1 MKLYQTHYIVDR
13 IWDIFHPVTNSSTRF
28 MKGPSIGAIKWT
40 YWHQTRFNF
49 FSEAIHKFEFC
60 RAAPDPRN
68 AILRGLRNLAGL

>member
-1 MKLYQTHYIVDR
+1 
-13 IWDIFHPVTNSSTRF
+13 